1 MAKSD
6 GTLHVFLSQDGRPL
20 CFFRPS
26 VFICV
31 DLWLNEASLM
41 GYPTLTYQCED
52 GIATIALTVPEKR
65 NAISAQ
71 MIADVLAVLSQA
83 EEGPARV
90 IIITGS
96 GKAFCAG
103 MDLDE
108 LQHVARQTQP
118 KNLED
123 ARRVTKMFYKL
134 HSFPKPVIAAVNGAA
149 LAGGCGIATL
159 ADFTVAVPEAKFGY
173 TEVKLGFMP
182 ALVSVFLRRRIGDRY
197 VRDLLLTGRIIDAAE
212 ALRMGLIT
220 EIVPS
225 ESLMD
230 RARQIAALLLAASPT
245 AIAQTKKLL
254 LDFDRVAIRAEL
266 EVAIAANADIRST
279 PDFREG
285 VSAFL
290 EKRSPKWGGS

>member
-1 MAKSD
+1 
-6 GTLHVFLSQDGRPL
+6 
-20 CFFRPS
+20 
-26 VFICV
+26 
-31 DLWLNEASLM
+31 M

-71 MIADVLAVLSQA
+71 MITDLLGALLQAD
-83 EEGPARV
+83 EGPARV
-90 IIITGS
+90 VIITGS
-96 GKAFCAG
+96 GKSFCAG

-108 LQHVARQTQP
+108 LQHIARQTQQ

-123 ARRVTKMFYKL
+123 ARRVTKMLYRL
-134 HSFPKPVIAAVNGAA
+134 HSFPKPIIAAVNGAA
-149 LAGGCGIATL
+149 IAGGCGIATL
-159 ADFTVAVPEAKFGY
+159 ADFTLAVPEAKFGY
-173 TEVKLGFMP
+173 TEVKLGFIP
-182 ALVSVFLRRRIGDRY
+182 ALVSVFLRRRIADRQ

-230 RARQIAALLLAASPT
+230 RAREIAGLLLAASPT

-254 LDFDRVAIRAEL
+254 LNFDRAAIRAEL
-266 EVAIAANADIRST
+266 EVAMEANSDIRMT

-285 VSAFL
+285 VAAFL
-290 EKRSPKWGGS
+290 EKRPPKWGGQ